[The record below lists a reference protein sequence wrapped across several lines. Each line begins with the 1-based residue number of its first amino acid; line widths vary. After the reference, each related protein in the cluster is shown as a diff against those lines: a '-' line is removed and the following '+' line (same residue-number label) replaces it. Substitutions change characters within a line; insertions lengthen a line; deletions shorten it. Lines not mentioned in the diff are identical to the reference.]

1 MKTKNLPDSLFA
13 IILTIFAPVQAAA
26 LAVFAIVLIDLIT
39 GVLAARKRKEEIT
52 SARIRDSVSK
62 LFIYEIALLSALLLE
77 NYLLSGMVPA
87 IKIVS
92 AVIGVAEGKS
102 VLENLDTL
110 QGGNMFKNLIDKL
123 GSSNK

>member
-13 IILTIFAPVQAAA
+13 IILTIVAPVQAAA
-26 LAVFAIVLIDLIT
+26 LAVFAIVIIDLIT

-123 GSSNK
+123 RSSNK

>member
-39 GVLAARKRKEEIT
+39 GISAARKRKEEIT

-62 LFIYEIALLSALLLE
+62 LFIYEVALLSALLLE

>member
-26 LAVFAIVLIDLIT
+26 LAVFAIVIIDLIT